1 MCISRSAK
9 VLAWLGVLVVSVPC
23 LAQNDPPAAPL
34 ITQPEVDG
42 LILNPADV
50 HMETGPFSDPDPGD
64 DHLCTD
70 WEIWTLDPAERVW
83 VTECIGGVERV
94 HSHLGDGVFENSH
107 AGRDELLPETEYVL
121 RVRHRDDSGQS
132 NDWSPWA
139 DRLFQTGEASAIFPL
154 ELIDIAQDPA
164 PRWEDTTGVSLA
176 LPAGSPPGV
185 LVMDEFDGHLLLELR
200 GIDGDSN
207 EIVNP
212 PALEEHA
219 HPRVVLRAGSVSLS
233 VPESDL
239 IITNELGE
247 QVTVYLPAAA
257 LEPGES
263 AVFWISSNGST
274 YVGDLSQEEPDFAEL
289 ARGAPVPWS
298 VAQPGFRVE
307 VVATGFQLPVN
318 IAFAPDHGLRHDDD
332 PYYYVSELY
341 GTIKVVLRDGTVADY
356 ATGLLN
362 FNPTGNFPGSGEQ
375 GLTGIAVDPDNGDV
389 YAAMLYSTDPNND
402 NAPHY
407 PKVVRFTSSDGGR
420 TAATQT
426 TVLDMV
432 GETQGQSHQISNLTF
447 GPDGMLYIHM
457 GDGFDAAR
465 AQDLNSFRGKILRI
479 DRNGWVPSDN
489 PFYNASDGFTA
500 RDYIYTY
507 GLRNPFGGAW
517 RDADGSHYV
526 VENGPSVD
534 RFSKTVR
541 GHNYRWDGSDQSM
554 RNSAIYNWDP
564 AHAPVNIAFVQPS
577 VFGGSGFPAERH
589 GRAFITESGPTW
601 ASGYQ
606 DRGKRVTEWILDD
619 EGNLVEGE
627 RDVVVYNGSGKAT
640 AVAIAAGPDGLYFSD
655 LYKDR
660 DYTSPI
666 DRGANILR
674 IRYVGTAEFVADV
687 RAGDRPLTVH
697 FTDLS
702 DVPGASAWEWSFGD
716 GTGSSQQH
724 PTHTYAARRRLHRPP
739 RGQGHG
745 RDRGR
750 AEERLHQGRPVP
762 HRGDDW
768 RLAAPLALR
777 PGRGRLPRRAG
788 LRGDEL
794 RRRSRRAPDG
804 GRDRRAVRR
813 GRALLHDPL
822 GQRRRRFPR
831 SGGPGGVLGERPA
844 ADRPRAARGRPRRR
858 GRHGV
863 GGHRGQ
869 YTPDHRGP
877 VSGRARGVLLSVEHE
892 PGARRDRPRRGC
904 AGDTVGCP
912 RRCGDSRGRGWRG
925 PAGRPHCPR
934 TPRVLVPGGR
944 QLADDHQRG
953 QDHRRAGGVLGD
965 GLGADLPRR
974 FQRRR
979 AGRFPRRARLPER
992 VGRRRARRRLQRRR
1006 GHRYPRRAGLPQRL
1020 DVRLLTGP
1028 TGAGPARCSFGK
1040 DRDCGGVWGW
1050 SGPLHSALCR
1060 PSPSTALRAS
1070 SPRVR

>member
-1 MCISRSAK
+1 MFTSRSAK
-9 VLAWLGVLVVSVPC
+9 VLAWLGVLVFSVPC
-23 LAQNDPPAAPL
+23 LAQNDPPEAPL
-34 ITQPEVDG
+34 ITQPEIDG

-139 DRLFQTGEASAIFPL
+139 DRLFQTGEASAVFPL

-164 PRWEDTTGVSLA
+164 PRWEDTTGVPLA

-200 GIDGDSN
+200 GVDGDSN

-375 GLTGIAVDPDNGDV
+375 GLTGLVVDPDTGDV

-407 PKVVRFTSSDGGR
+407 PKVVRFTSNDGGR

-426 TVLDMV
+426 TILDMV

-517 RDADGSHYV
+517 READGSHYV

-724 PTHTYAARRRLHRPP
+724 PTHTYAFDGVYTVRLVVRGTAGTVVEQKNGYIKVGQFPTVAMIGGSLPPSPSDQAVADFLSGLGYEVTSFDDDRDLRPSASEIAAQFDAVVVSSTISSSNIAGDFRSEDVPVVFWENALLQADREPMAADHVVEGGTQSVNILDNTHPITQGLSLGALQIYNSPANMSLGRGTIGPEAEVLATRSGAPGDAAIIAAEAGAVLLGGHVAPARRVFLFLEDANW
-739 RGQGHG
+739 QTTT
-745 RDRGR
+745 D
-750 AEERLHQGRPVP
+750 
-762 HRGDDW
+762 
-768 RLAAPLALR
+768 
-777 PGRGRLPRRAG
+777 AG
-788 LRGDEL
+788 KTIVE
-794 RRRSRRAPDG
+794 
-804 GRDRRAVRR
+804 RAVSWAT
-813 GRALLHDPL
+813 GLA
-822 GQRRRRFPR
+822 QTC
-831 SGGPGGVLGERPA
+831 PG
-844 ADRPRAARGRPRRR
+844 DFN
-858 GRHGV
+858 
-863 GGHRGQ
+863 
-869 YTPDHRGP
+869 
-877 VSGRARGVLLSVEHE
+877 
-892 PGARRDRPRRGC
+892 
-904 AGDTVGCP
+904 
-912 RRCGDSRGRGWRG
+912 
-925 PAGRPHCPR
+925 
-934 TPRVLVPGGR
+934 
-944 QLADDHQRG
+944 
-953 QDHRRAGGVLGD
+953 GD
-965 GLGADLPRR
+965 GLVDSRDVLAFLNAW
-974 FQRRR
+974 
-979 AGRFPRRARLPER
+979 AGGE
-992 VGRRRARRRLQRRR
+992 
-1006 GHRYPRRAGLPQRL
+1006 
-1020 DVRLLTGP
+1020 P
-1028 TGAGPARCSFGK
+1028 TGDFNGDGVI
-1040 DRDCGGVWGW
+1040 DTRDVLAFLNVWT
-1050 SGPLHSALCR
+1050 SDC
-1060 PSPSTALRAS
+1060 
-1070 SPRVR
+1070 

>member
-1 MCISRSAK
+1 MFTSRSAK
-9 VLAWLGVLVVSVPC
+9 VLAWLGVLVFSVPC
-23 LAQNDPPAAPL
+23 LAQNDPPEAPL

-83 VTECIGGVERV
+83 FTECIGGVERV

-139 DRLFQTGEASAIFPL
+139 DRLFQTGEASAVFPL

-164 PRWEDTTGVSLA
+164 PRWEDTTGVPLA

-200 GIDGDSN
+200 GVDGDSN

-375 GLTGIAVDPDNGDV
+375 GLTGLVVDPDTGDV

-407 PKVVRFTSSDGGR
+407 PKVVRFTSNDGGR

-426 TVLDMV
+426 TILDMV

-517 RDADGSHYV
+517 READGSHYV

-724 PTHTYAARRRLHRPP
+724 PTHTYALDGVYTVRLVVRGTAGTVVEQKNGYIKVGQFPTVAMIGGSLPPSPSDQAVADFLSGLGYEVTSFDDDRDLRPSASEIAAQFDAVVVSSTISSSNIAGDFRSEDVPVVFWENALLQADREPMAADHVVEGGTQSVNILDNTHPITQGLSLGALQIYNSPANMSLGRGTIGPEAEVLATRSGAPGDAAIIAAEAGAVLLGGHVAPARRVFLFLEDANW
-739 RGQGHG
+739 QTTT
-745 RDRGR
+745 D
-750 AEERLHQGRPVP
+750 
-762 HRGDDW
+762 
-768 RLAAPLALR
+768 
-777 PGRGRLPRRAG
+777 AG
-788 LRGDEL
+788 KTIVE
-794 RRRSRRAPDG
+794 
-804 GRDRRAVRR
+804 RAVSWAT
-813 GRALLHDPL
+813 GLA
-822 GQRRRRFPR
+822 QTC
-831 SGGPGGVLGERPA
+831 PG
-844 ADRPRAARGRPRRR
+844 DFN
-858 GRHGV
+858 
-863 GGHRGQ
+863 
-869 YTPDHRGP
+869 
-877 VSGRARGVLLSVEHE
+877 
-892 PGARRDRPRRGC
+892 
-904 AGDTVGCP
+904 
-912 RRCGDSRGRGWRG
+912 
-925 PAGRPHCPR
+925 
-934 TPRVLVPGGR
+934 
-944 QLADDHQRG
+944 
-953 QDHRRAGGVLGD
+953 GD
-965 GLGADLPRR
+965 GLVDSRDVLAFLNAW
-974 FQRRR
+974 
-979 AGRFPRRARLPER
+979 AGGE
-992 VGRRRARRRLQRRR
+992 
-1006 GHRYPRRAGLPQRL
+1006 
-1020 DVRLLTGP
+1020 P
-1028 TGAGPARCSFGK
+1028 TGDCNGDGVI
-1040 DRDCGGVWGW
+1040 DTRDVLAFLNVWT
-1050 SGPLHSALCR
+1050 SDC
-1060 PSPSTALRAS
+1060 
-1070 SPRVR
+1070 

>member
-164 PRWEDTTGVSLA
+164 PRWEDTTGVSLV

-517 RDADGSHYV
+517 READGSHYV

-724 PTHTYAARRRLHRPP
+724 PTHTYALDGVYTVRLVVRGTAGTVVEQKNGYIKVGQFPTVAMIGGSLPPSPSDQAVADFLAGLGYEVTSFDDDRGARPTAAEIAAQFDAVVLSSTILSANVAGDFRDQEIPVVFWENALLQTDREPLAADHGVEGGTVSVDIVDNTHPITEGLSPGGLAVFSSPSSMSLGRGAIAPGVDVLATRSGAPGDAAILAAEAGAVLLGGHIAPARRVFLFLEDANW
-739 RGQGHG
+739 QTTTN
-745 RDRGR
+745 
-750 AEERLHQGRPVP
+750 
-762 HRGDDW
+762 
-768 RLAAPLALR
+768 
-777 PGRGRLPRRAG
+777 AG
-788 LRGDEL
+788 KTIVE
-794 RRRSRRAPDG
+794 
-804 GRDRRAVRR
+804 RAVSWAT
-813 GRALLHDPL
+813 GLA
-822 GQRRRRFPR
+822 QTC
-831 SGGPGGVLGERPA
+831 PG
-844 ADRPRAARGRPRRR
+844 DFN
-858 GRHGV
+858 
-863 GGHRGQ
+863 
-869 YTPDHRGP
+869 
-877 VSGRARGVLLSVEHE
+877 
-892 PGARRDRPRRGC
+892 
-904 AGDTVGCP
+904 
-912 RRCGDSRGRGWRG
+912 
-925 PAGRPHCPR
+925 
-934 TPRVLVPGGR
+934 
-944 QLADDHQRG
+944 
-953 QDHRRAGGVLGD
+953 GD
-965 GLGADLPRR
+965 GLVDSRDVLAFLNAW
-974 FQRRR
+974 
-979 AGRFPRRARLPER
+979 AGGEP
-992 VGRRRARRRLQRRR
+992 
-1006 GHRYPRRAGLPQRL
+1006 AGDFNGDGVIDTR
-1020 DVRLLTGP
+1020 DVLAFLNVWT
-1028 TGAGPARCSFGK
+1028 S
-1040 DRDCGGVWGW
+1040 DC
-1050 SGPLHSALCR
+1050 
-1060 PSPSTALRAS
+1060 
-1070 SPRVR
+1070 